1 MKTEENKAL
10 VHRFVED
17 LLNKH
22 DPAAAAEFCS
32 PDFVGHYPGLPEVNG
47 LAAWQQLAR
56 AYFTAFPDLEE
67 TIEDIVAEGDRVTY
81 RVTWRGTQR
90 GELMGMLPT
99 GRAVSVTGMRFV
111 RIAGGR
117 IAEQWGV
124 DDMLGLMHQLQAPAA
139 AA

>member
-1 MKTEENKAL
+1 MAAEENKAL
-10 VHRFVED
+10 VRRFVED
-17 LLNKH
+17 ILNKH
-22 DPAAAAEFCS
+22 DAAAAAEICS
-32 PDFVGHYPGLPEVNG
+32 PGFVGHYPGVPEVNG
-47 LAAWQQLAR
+47 LAAWQQLAH

-67 TIEDIVAEGDRVTY
+67 TIEDMVAEGDRVTY

-90 GELMGMLPT
+90 GELMGMPQT
-99 GRAVSVTGMRFV
+99 GRAVSVTGMRIV
-111 RIAGGR
+111 RVADAR